1 MLKSEK
7 NLGTNATKKQKSR
20 ISEENRCERR
30 KRKSK
35 IRTQR
40 KKPEKRGR
48 KSDKGPFAVLKKS

>member
-48 KSDKGPFAVLKKS
+48 KSDKGPFAVL